1 MFTTTPTRKRVTGAV
16 LAAALVV
23 GILGASVTAD
33 AAAGPVKAGL
43 TLTPSTA
50 SVSQS
55 VIGTVTAT
63 NTSNATIGQVSMGVD
78 IPAGL
83 AYTALV
89 RPLHGSCRATFVV
102 NHRLVYCNVTN
113 LTPGQTATLQVTVS
127 APAKGTYNFDSYA
140 RQTYTTTDTFA
151 YATLKVV

>member
-1 MFTTTPTRKRVTGAV
+1 MLIKTRTNKRMTAAILTGALLVGV
-16 LAAALVV
+16 LSAGTTAVAA
-23 GILGASVTAD
+23 T
-33 AAAGPVKAGL
+33 GPVLAGL
-43 TLTPSTA
+43 TLAPSTA
-50 SVSQS
+50 SVNQS

-63 NTSNATIGQVSMGVD
+63 NTSNTTISQVSMGVD
-78 IPAGL
+78 IPAGF

-113 LTPGQTATLQVTVS
+113 LTPGQTATMQVTVS
-127 APAKGTYNFDSYA
+127 APKAGSYDFRSYA

-151 YATLKVV
+151 YATLKVT

>member
-1 MFTTTPTRKRVTGAV
+1 MFTTTHTRRRFTGAI
-16 LAAALVV
+16 LAGALVIGV
-23 GILGASVTAD
+23 LSSSLTAD

-50 SVSQS
+50 TVSQS
-55 VIGTVTAT
+55 VTGTVTAT
-63 NTSNATIGQVSMGVD
+63 NTSSATIGQVSMGVD
-78 IPAGL
+78 IPAGF

-102 NHRLVYCNVTN
+102 NHRLVYCNVSN
-113 LTPGQTATLQVTVS
+113 LAPGQTATLQVTVS
-127 APAKGTYNFDSYA
+127 APTAGTYSFSSYA

-151 YATLKVV
+151 YATLKVT